1 MTNEPT
7 MIQQAKQ
14 RKWLDFRPFFD
25 CRRLPMSILWC
36 TTPSSERSG
45 WRSSA
50 FHRMASCR

>member
-1 MTNEPT
+1 

-14 RKWLDFRPFFD
+14 QKWIDFRLFFD